1 MKTVIIIMSIILVVC
16 ILVICVLG
24 NRVKQF
30 KTLLNDEIRLN
41 NNLHA
46 EIKKL
51 VDMDKIKS
59 DNRKEADEKINELHS
74 GDSVDNAINVLRD
87 YTSD

>member
-1 MKTVIIIMSIILVVC
+1 MSIVIVVC
-16 ILVICVLG
+16 ILVICILG
-24 NRVKQF
+24 NTVKHF
-30 KTLLNDEIRLN
+30 RILLDDEIKLN

-74 GDSVDNAINVLRD
+74 GDSIDNAINILRD
-87 YTSD
+87 YKDN

>member
-1 MKTVIIIMSIILVVC
+1 MKTVIIIMSIVIVVC
-16 ILVICVLG
+16 ILVICILG
-24 NRVKQF
+24 NTVKHF

-41 NNLHA
+41 NNLHV

-74 GDSVDNAINVLRD
+74 GDSIDNAINILR
-87 YTSD
+87 

>member
-1 MKTVIIIMSIILVVC
+1 MKTVIIIMSIVIVVC
-16 ILVICVLG
+16 ILVICILG
-24 NRVKQF
+24 NTVKHF
-30 KTLLNDEIRLN
+30 RILLDDEIKLN

-74 GDSVDNAINVLRD
+74 GDSVDNAINILR
-87 YTSD
+87 